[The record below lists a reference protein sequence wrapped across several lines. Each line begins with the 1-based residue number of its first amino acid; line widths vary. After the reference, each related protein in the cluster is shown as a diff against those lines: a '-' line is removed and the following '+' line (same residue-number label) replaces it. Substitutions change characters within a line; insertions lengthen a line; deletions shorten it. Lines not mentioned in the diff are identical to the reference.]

1 MSNRQRL
8 RTFLRNHRGR
18 TSPAWRQQIV
28 DRARDGARWPNP
40 WQIAKMLDL
49 DVRLVASPGLKCATA
64 GSTVYLGQH
73 ADSRVLG
80 HRLATAIAQHLL
92 ELTSARWSRD
102 DVYLLAFELLMPSAS
117 VRETDPRELARSQP
131 HAVPALVE
139 TWAEYVA
146 SSA

>member
-1 MSNRQRL
+1 MLGLQVKL
-8 RTFLRNHRGR
+8 
-18 TSPAWRQQIV
+18 V
-28 DRARDGARWPNP
+28 EGA
-40 WQIAKMLDL
+40 
-49 DVRLVASPGLKCATA
+49 GLKCATV
-64 GSTVYLGQH
+64 GNQVYLGRH

-92 ELTSARWSRD
+92 ELSNARWSRD

-117 VRETDPRELARSQP
+117 VRETSPGDLARCQP

-146 SSA
+146 TGA

>member
-8 RTFLRNHRGR
+8 RTFLQNHRGR

-40 WQIAKMLDL
+40 WQIAKMLGL
-49 DVRLVASPGLKCATA
+49 DVRLVPSPGLKCATA
-64 GSTVYLGQH
+64 GSVVYLGEH

-92 ELTSARWSRD
+92 ELSSARWSRD

-117 VRETDPRELARSQP
+117 VRETDPRELVRCQP